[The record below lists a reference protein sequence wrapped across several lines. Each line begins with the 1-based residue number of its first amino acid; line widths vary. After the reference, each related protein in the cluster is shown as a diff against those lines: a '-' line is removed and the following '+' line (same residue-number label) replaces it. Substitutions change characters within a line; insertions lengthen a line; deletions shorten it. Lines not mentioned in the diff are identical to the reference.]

1 MYSVFLPN
9 FVADS
14 SNGFHYSS
22 HYLFTNTNTFHIM
35 SDMKLFSIPD
45 SNGGGNGAGAF
56 GNGVVPFMLGAA
68 MNGGLGGF
76 GGRGGGVCR

>member
-9 FVADS
+9 FVVDS

-35 SDMKLFSIPD
+35 SDMKVFSIPD
-45 SNGGGNGAGAF
+45 SNGGNGNSVLGNGIL
-56 GNGVVPFMLGAA
+56 PFVLGAG
-68 MNGGLGGF
+68 MSGGF
-76 GGRGGGVCR
+76 GGFGGWGGGVCR